1 MILHADYYSKMHAI
15 NQFRDMINSV
25 SANDKGLAVGET
37 DFQQAFDLIAVK
49 WVWKVLKAKGCSSS
63 FISTMRRIYES
74 TNQVITIINNEEQP
88 KIQNLRNSIKQ
99 GCRGS
104 TCLFNFGI
112 DPVLDQLEKN
122 LSGQRYH
129 KMVPAGPTHPTLG
142 PPPVIETRL
151 KVAGFVDDLTNSK
164 I

>member
-1 MILHADYYSKMHAI
+1 MSNKKVSHAI

-25 SANDKGLAVGET
+25 SVNDKGVAVGET

-49 WVWKVLKAKGCSSS
+49 WVWKVLKAKGCSPS

-74 TNQVITIINNEEQP
+74 PNQVITIINNQEQP

-104 TCLFNFGI
+104 TCLFTFGI
-112 DPVLDQLEKN
+112 DPVLDKLEKN
-122 LSGQRYH
+122 L
-129 KMVPAGPTHPTLG
+129 
-142 PPPVIETRL
+142 
-151 KVAGFVDDLTNSK
+151 
-164 I
+164 